1 MEKSIILHGHIPNK
15 LFVYLKKNC
24 YINLIMRKKVFRSYK
39 EFSGYST
46 AFRQWRADSHCKYV
60 HGYAL
65 RFKVW
70 FEGDLDERN
79 WVVDFGCF
87 KRNGVK
93 DWFKDQ
99 FDHTTCIAED
109 DPHIETFKA
118 MEESGLIQLRIMPDV
133 GCEKFAEYVFEY
145 LNVKI
150 EVETEGR
157 ARVHKVQ
164 CWEHGEN
171 MAEYRG

>member
-1 MEKSIILHGHIPNK
+1 M
-15 LFVYLKKNC
+15 
-24 YINLIMRKKVFRSYK
+24 FRSYK
-39 EFSGYST
+39 EFNGYST

-87 KRNGVK
+87 KRNGIK

-99 FDHTTCIAED
+99 FDHTTCIAKD
-109 DPHIETFKA
+109 DPNMDTFKA
-118 MEESGLIQLRIMPDV
+118 MEVLGLI
-133 GCEKFAEYVFEY
+133 
-145 LNVKI
+145 
-150 EVETEGR
+150 
-157 ARVHKVQ
+157 
-164 CWEHGEN
+164 
-171 MAEYRG
+171 

>member
-1 MEKSIILHGHIPNK
+1 M
-15 LFVYLKKNC
+15 
-24 YINLIMRKKVFRSYK
+24 FRSYK
-39 EFSGYST
+39 EFNGYST

-93 DWFKDQ
+93 DWFKNQ
-99 FDHTTCIAED
+99 FDHTTCIAKD
-109 DPHIETFKA
+109 DPSLSRFIA
-118 MEESGLIQLRIMPDV
+118 LQESGDLDLRIMENGV
-133 GCEKFAEYVFEY
+133 GIERTAEWCYNAANKF
-145 LNVKI
+145 LNDSTGGRCRCVKV
-150 EVETEGR
+150 EV
-157 ARVHKVQ
+157 
-164 CWEHGEN
+164 WEHEGN
-171 MAEYRG
+171 SATYQN

>member
-1 MEKSIILHGHIPNK
+1 M
-15 LFVYLKKNC
+15 Y
-24 YINLIMRKKVFRSYK
+24 RSYK
-39 EFSGYST
+39 EFNGYST
-46 AFRQWRADSHCKYV
+46 AFRQWRADSHCRFI

-70 FEGDLDERN
+70 FDGELDYRN

-93 DWFKDQ
+93 DWFKHQ
-99 FDHTTCIAED
+99 FDHTTVISVD
-109 DPHIETFKA
+109 DPERARF
-118 MEESGLIQLRIMPDV
+118 EEMDKDGLIQLRIMEDV
-133 GCEKFAEYVFEY
+133 GCEKFAEYVFKY
-145 LNVKI
+145 LSDKI

-171 MAEYRG
+171 MAEYRE